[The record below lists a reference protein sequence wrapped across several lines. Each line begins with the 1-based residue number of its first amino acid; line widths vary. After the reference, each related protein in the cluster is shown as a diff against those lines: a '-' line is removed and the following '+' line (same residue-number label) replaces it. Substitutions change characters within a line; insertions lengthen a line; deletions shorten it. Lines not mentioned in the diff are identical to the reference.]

1 MENKKAESLLTGGTH
16 SLVPT
21 LIVLVV
27 SIVFMFVGYYQGE
40 VNSYFQKA
48 VLVCTQC
55 IGIG

>member
-1 MENKKAESLLTGGTH
+1 MKNNKAESSIANGTH

-27 SIVFMFVGYYQGE
+27 SIVFMLVGYYQGE
-40 VNSYFQKA
+40 VDSYFQKA

-55 IGIG
+55 IGLG